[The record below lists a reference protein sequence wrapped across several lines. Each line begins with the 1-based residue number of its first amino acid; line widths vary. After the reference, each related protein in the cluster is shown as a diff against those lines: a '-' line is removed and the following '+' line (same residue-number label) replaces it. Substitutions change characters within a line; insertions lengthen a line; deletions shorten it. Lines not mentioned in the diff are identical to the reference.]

1 MSNPN
6 AIILCIQGQ
15 HINLVFLFLTLNR
28 WIQLLYQIG
37 KCPASI
43 YWFTVN
49 KRDIRTMCEICLKFT
64 INIAE
69 RRPFLSG
76 VFIAIFE
83 QISLIVLAFPLLA
96 LSKQML
102 AGYMF

>member
-1 MSNPN
+1 
-6 AIILCIQGQ
+6 
-15 HINLVFLFLTLNR
+15 
-28 WIQLLYQIG
+28 
-37 KCPASI
+37 
-43 YWFTVN
+43 
-49 KRDIRTMCEICLKFT
+49 MCEICLKFT